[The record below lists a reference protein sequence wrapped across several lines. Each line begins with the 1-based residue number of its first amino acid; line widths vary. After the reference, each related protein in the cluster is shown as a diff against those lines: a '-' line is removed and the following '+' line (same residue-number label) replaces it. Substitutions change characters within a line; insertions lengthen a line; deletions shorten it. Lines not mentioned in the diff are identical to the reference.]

1 MNMYKKMKKNIVSY
15 YQNLSEQYS
24 AKYVKEFT
32 IGTTLLVVLV
42 GGYFLNSW
50 YTKRREEK
58 AFDAFSEL
66 MVAMQQAEQSVYS
79 LNPAKDQE
87 KIYQA
92 YNDVIILLDALYQ
105 EHMGSSLAPYFLALK
120 SELVYK
126 QSHDYNQS
134 MQILDQALAGIDKK
148 SSIGSLFYMKR
159 IKMGL
164 DSDDAHVKQES
175 LKNLEQLAQD
185 KDSLL
190 QEEAQYLLGLYYIAH
205 NDITKAQ
212 EILKTLV
219 DDNDSSSLMKSSW
232 VKLAQEKLGLVS
244 DK

>member
-1 MNMYKKMKKNIVSY
+1 MSMYAKVKKNISSY

-32 IGTTLLVVLV
+32 IGTTLLVILV

-66 MVAMQQAEQSVYS
+66 IISLEQAEQTAQS
-79 LNPAKDQE
+79 LNSAKDKE
-87 KIYQA
+87 KIYQV
-92 YNDVIILLDALYQ
+92 YNDVLILLDALYQ
-105 EHMGSSLAPYFLALK
+105 EHMGSYLAPYFLALK
-120 SELVYK
+120 SELVFK
-126 QSHDYNQS
+126 QSHDYKQS
-134 MQILDQALAGIDKK
+134 LQLLDEALAGIDKK

-164 DSDDAHVKQES
+164 DSEDTKVKKDA
-175 LKNLEQLAQD
+175 LKNLEQLAND
-185 KDSLL
+185 TTSGL
-190 QEEAQYLLGLYYIAH
+190 QQEAQYLLGLYFIAH
-205 NDITKAQ
+205 DDIEKAQ
-212 EILKTLV
+212 AIFKNLV
-219 DDNDSSSLMKSSW
+219 DSNDDSALIKSLW
-232 VKLAQEKLGLVS
+232 IKLAQEKLGLVS

>member
-1 MNMYKKMKKNIVSY
+1 MSMYTKMKKNIFSY
-15 YQNLSEQYS
+15 YKNLSEQYS

-50 YTKRREEK
+50 YIKRREEK

-66 MVAMQQAEQSVYS
+66 IVSMQQAEQSVYS

-105 EHMGSSLAPYFLALK
+105 EHMGSYLAPYFLAIK
-120 SELVYK
+120 SELIYK

-134 MQILDQALAGIDKK
+134 IQLLDQALAGMDKK
-148 SSIGSLFYMKR
+148 NSIGSLFYMKR

-164 DSDDAHVKQES
+164 DSDDVKTKEES
-175 LKNLEQLAQD
+175 LKNLEKLANDKNNTLQD
-185 KDSLL
+185 
-190 QEEAQYLLGLYYIAH
+190 EAQYLLGLYYIAD
-205 NDITKAQ
+205 NDIAKAQ
-212 EILKTLV
+212 EVLKNLV
-219 DDNDSSSLMKSSW
+219 DSKDDSALIKSLW

>member
-1 MNMYKKMKKNIVSY
+1 MSTYTKMKKNIFSY
-15 YQNLSEQYS
+15 YNNLSEQYS

-66 MVAMQQAEQSVYS
+66 IVSMQQAEQSVYS

-105 EHMGSSLAPYFLALK
+105 EHMGSYLAPYFLAIK
-120 SELVYK
+120 SELMYK

-134 MQILDQALAGIDKK
+134 IQLLDQALAGMDKK

-164 DSDDAHVKQES
+164 DSDDAKVKQEA
-175 LKNLEQLAQD
+175 LKNLEQLGND
-185 KDSLL
+185 KDSTL
-190 QEEAQYLLGLYYIAH
+190 QQEAQYLLGLYYMAHDDIA
-205 NDITKAQ
+205 KAQ
-212 EILKTLV
+212 EVLKNLV
-219 DDNDSSSLMKSSW
+219 DSNDDSALIKSLW

>member
-1 MNMYKKMKKNIVSY
+1 MSMYAKAKKNIVSY

-32 IGTTLLVVLV
+32 IGMTLLFILV

-66 MVAMQQAEQSVYS
+66 IISIEQDEQTVQS
-79 LNPAKDQE
+79 LNPIKDKE
-87 KIYQA
+87 KIYQV
-92 YNDVIILLDALYQ
+92 YNDTLNLLDALYQ
-105 EHMGSSLAPYFLALK
+105 EHIGSYLAPYFLALK
-120 SELVYK
+120 SEIVFK
-126 QSHDYNQS
+126 QSQDYNQS
-134 MQILDQALAGIDKK
+134 LQLLDQALAGIDKK

-164 DSDDAHVKQES
+164 DSQDAKTKEDSFKALQ
-175 LKNLEQLAQD
+175 QLAND
-185 KDSLL
+185 TTSVL
-190 QEEAQYLLGLYYIAH
+190 QQEAQYILGLYFLAH
-205 NDITKAQ
+205 NDIVKAQ
-212 EILKTLV
+212 NILKNLA
-219 DDNDSSSLMKSSW
+219 DSNDGSALIQSLW

>member
-1 MNMYKKMKKNIVSY
+1 MSMYTKMKKNVFSY
-15 YQNLSEQYS
+15 YNNLSEQYS

-32 IGTTLLVVLV
+32 IGVTLLVVLA

-66 MVAMQQAEQSVYS
+66 IVSMQQAEQSVYS
-79 LNPAKDQE
+79 LNPVKDKE

-105 EHMGSSLAPYFLALK
+105 EHMGSYLAPYFLAIK
-120 SELVYK
+120 SEIMYK
-126 QSHDYNQS
+126 QNHDYNESIQL
-134 MQILDQALAGIDKK
+134 LDQALAGMDKK

-164 DSDDAHVKQES
+164 DSDDAQVKQEA
-175 LKNLEQLAQD
+175 LKNLEQLAND
-185 KDSLL
+185 TESTL
-190 QEEAQYLLGLYYIAH
+190 QQEAQYFLGLYYMAHDDIA
-205 NDITKAQ
+205 KAQ
-212 EILKTLV
+212 EILKKLV
-219 DDNDSSSLMKSSW
+219 DSNDDSALIKSLW
-232 VKLAQEKLGLVS
+232 VKLAQEKLGLVF